1 MVVPGIEV
9 VPGSDVVLSGSRVV
23 SGKNVGDNVVVAKSS
38 NSYSRFSRLPSGD
51 CVVIISS
58 DET

>member
-23 SGKNVGDNVVVAKSS
+23 SGNNVGDSVVVAKSS
-38 NSYSRFSRLPSGD
+38 NSYSRFSRLSSGD
-51 CVVIISS
+51 CVVIVS
-58 DET
+58 